1 MDMPM
6 KKKRQTV
13 ARQAAARGPLPE
25 LPKELLD
32 QLVKGPMTPAEVQDL
47 MLAFNKAVIERAM
60 GAEMNLHLDYRP
72 GQSKPPGQANE
83 RNGASGK
90 TVITDRGPV
99 RVEVPRDRDGSFE
112 PILIPKHERRFT
124 GFDERIIAMY
134 ARGMSVREIQAFLA
148 ESYGTEVS
156 PDFISSVTDE
166 VMAEALTWQSRPL
179 ETMYPVVF
187 FDALRVKIRDD
198 GVVSNK
204 AVYLALGIQADGQRD
219 VLGLWIEQTEG
230 AKFWLKV
237 FNELKTRG
245 CQDIL
250 IAVVDGLKGLA
261 EAISAAYPRTTVQTC
276 IVHLIRNSLEYAS
289 YKDRK
294 ALAAALR
301 PIYAAASEEAARQA
315 LQDFADG
322 PWGAKYPTIVQSWQR
337 AWEHV
342 IPFFVFPPEIRRVVY
357 TTNAIESLNMQL
369 RKIIKTRGHFPNDE
383 AAIKLLWLALR
394 NVLAKTVRA
403 AFDWKSAMNQF
414 AILFG
419 ERFTQARG

>member
-1 MDMPM
+1 MDMPIM
-6 KKKRQTV
+6 KKKRTV
-13 ARQAAARGPLPE
+13 ASQAAARGPLPE
-25 LPKELLD
+25 LPEALLD
-32 QLVKGPMTPAEVQDL
+32 ELVKGPMTPAEVQDL
-47 MLAFNKAVIERAM
+47 MLAFNKALIERAM
-60 GAEMNLHLDYRP
+60 GAEMNLHLGYRP
-72 GQSKPPGQANE
+72 GQPKPSEQTNE

-90 TVITDRGPV
+90 TVITERGPV
-99 RVEVPRDRDGSFE
+99 RVDLPRDREGSFE

-166 VMAEALTWQSRPL
+166 VMAETLAWQSRPL
-179 ETMYPVVF
+179 EPMYPVVF
-187 FDALRVKIRDD
+187 FDALRVKIRGD

-250 IAVVDGLKGLA
+250 IAVVDGLKWLA
-261 EAISAAYPRTTVQTC
+261 EAIGAAYPRTAVQTC

-294 ALAAALR
+294 GVAAALR
-301 PIYAAASEEAARQA
+301 PVYAAANEQAAQQA
-315 LQDFADG
+315 LEVFAEG
-322 PWGAKYPTIVQSWQR
+322 PWGAKYPTIVQSWRR
-337 AWEHV
+337 AWENV
-342 IPFFVFPPEIRRVVY
+342 IPFFVFPPDIRRVVY

-394 NVLAKTVRA
+394 NVLAKSVRV
-403 AFDWKSAMNQF
+403 AFDWSSAMNQF

-419 ERFTQARG
+419 ERFTNARG

>member
-1 MDMPM
+1 M
-6 KKKRQTV
+6 
-13 ARQAAARGPLPE
+13 
-25 LPKELLD
+25 
-32 QLVKGPMTPAEVQDL
+32 VKGPMTPSEVQDL
-47 MLAFNKAVIERAM
+47 FLSFQKAVIERTMA
-60 GAEMNLHLDYRP
+60 AEMNLHLGYRP
-72 GQSKPPGQANE
+72 GEDKPEGQANE

-90 TVITDRGPV
+90 TVLTERGPV
-99 RVEVPRDRDGSFE
+99 RVELPRDRDGSFA

-124 GFDERIIAMY
+124 GFDDRIIAMY

-166 VMAEALTWQSRPL
+166 VMAETIAWQNRPL
-179 ETMYPVVF
+179 EAMYPVVF

-198 GVVSNK
+198 GGVSNK
-204 AVYLALGIQADGQRD
+204 AVYLALGVQADGQRD
-219 VLGLWIEQTEG
+219 VLGLWVEQTEG

-261 EAISAAYPRTTVQTC
+261 EAIGTAFPRTTVQTC
-276 IVHLIRNSLEYAS
+276 IVHLIRNSLDYAGW
-289 YKDRK
+289 KDRK
-294 ALAAALR
+294 AVAAALR
-301 PIYAAASEEAARQA
+301 PIYAAASAQAAEQA
-315 LQDFADG
+315 LQAFADG
-322 PWGAKYPTIVQSWQR
+322 PWGTRYPTIVAAWQR
-337 AWEHV
+337 AWENV
-342 IPFFVFPPEIRRVVY
+342 TPFFVFPPDIRRVIY

-369 RKIIKTRGHFPNDE
+369 RKIIKTRGHFPTDE

-394 NVLAKTVRA
+394 NVLAKSVRA
-403 AFDWKSAMNQF
+403 TFDWKVAMNQF

-419 ERFTQARG
+419 ERFTAARG

>member
-1 MDMPM
+1 MPM

-60 GAEMNLHLDYRP
+60 GAEMNLHLGYRP

-342 IPFFVFPPEIRRVVY
+342 VPFYVFPPEIRRVVY

-394 NVLAKTVRA
+394 NVLAKTVRS

-419 ERFTQARG
+419 ERFMQTRG

>member
-6 KKKRQTV
+6 KKKRTV
-13 ARQAAARGPLPE
+13 ASQAAARGPLPS
-25 LPKELLD
+25 LPEGLLD
-32 QLVKGPMTPAEVQDL
+32 ELVKGPMTPAEAQDL
-47 MLAFNKAVIERAM
+47 MLAFNKAIIERAM
-60 GAEMNLHLDYRP
+60 GAEMNLHLGYHP
-72 GQSKPPGQANE
+72 GEPKPTGQGNE

-90 TVITDRGPV
+90 TVLTEQGPI
-99 RVEVPRDRDGSFE
+99 RLELPRDRDGTFA

-148 ESYGTEVS
+148 ESYGTDVS

-166 VMAEALTWQSRPL
+166 VMAETLAWQSRPL
-179 ETMYPVVF
+179 EPVYPVVF
-187 FDALRVKIRDD
+187 FDALRVKIRGD

-261 EAISAAYPRTTVQTC
+261 EAIGTVYPKTAVQTC
-276 IVHLIRNSLEYAS
+276 IVHLIRNSLEYAGW
-289 YKDRK
+289 KDRK
-294 ALAAALR
+294 LIAQALR
-301 PIYAAASEEAARQA
+301 PIYAAPSEEAAQLA
-315 LQDFADG
+315 LEAFAQG
-322 PWGAKYPTIVQSWQR
+322 PWGIKYPNIVQSWKR

-342 IPFFVFPPEIRRVVY
+342 TPFFVFPPDIRRVVY

-394 NVLAKTVRA
+394 NVLAKSVRA

-419 ERFTQARG
+419 ERFTLGRM

>member
-1 MDMPM
+1 MPM

-32 QLVKGPMTPAEVQDL
+32 QLVKGPMTPTEVQDL
-47 MLAFNKAVIERAM
+47 MLAFNKAIIERAM
-60 GAEMNLHLDYRP
+60 GAEMNLHLGYP
-72 GQSKPPGQANE
+72 SGQSKPTGQANE

-134 ARGMSVREIQAFLA
+134 ARGMSVREIQGFLA
-148 ESYGTEVS
+148 EHYGTEVS

-166 VMAEALTWQSRPL
+166 VMAEALSWQNRPL
-179 ETMYPVVF
+179 EPMYPVVF

-250 IAVVDGLKGLA
+250 IAVVDGLKGLT

-294 ALAAALR
+294 ALATALR

-322 PWGAKYPTIVQSWQR
+322 PWGEKYPTIVQSWQR

-419 ERFTQARG
+419 